1 MVGMEVEEGWIDGL
15 RRQAHRRDLSRSGI
29 EAVSVDALALTSFL
43 GVSAHIDKIFSVRC
57 ICVYSHGVNGQQKQ
71 CYDGRHNPEQA
82 PVCLHTTME
91 AHRRGEKKADLKRK
105 FMLPADQTKFL
116 EKKWAFTNQQPV

>member
-57 ICVYSHGVNGQQKQ
+57 ICVYSCRVGGQQKQ

-82 PVCLHTTME
+82 PVCLQATME
-91 AHRRGEKKADLKRK
+91 AHRRRKRQADLEVNIT
-105 FMLPADQTKFL
+105 LPADERTHSD
-116 EKKWAFTNQQPV
+116 TNIAS